1 MKIQSVVKRLAGV
14 PFVAIALAL
23 LGLQLTA
30 GSMENGLTPYD
41 EGLLVTNG
49 MLIGHGQIPYRDFYS
64 NYPPGSFLLVELCS
78 WLGHGGAMHPMR
90 VTAFCIRV
98 AGAAFAAIV
107 AGRMTKGR
115 ARMAAFAAILLM
127 QSRVSLTMLAYVT
140 AVTLALAAMVALPAD
155 RSASRWRYATSGVLF
170 GLMTWF
176 RHDLAVYMVPTF
188 GALALLARLVGRPVV
203 GALPREGKKAFAI
216 AFLGTAVPFWLLVLG
231 LGGPS
236 QVLHDLVLDQA
247 KYIQPARVLPLPSFS
262 GEAKIG
268 LFEWTVPSP
277 LVDYVPLGLLALGA
291 GIVFAAL
298 LALVQLR
305 PANLP
310 ATLRLATLLALTLA
324 IATAPQALQRTD
336 SFHVGYVAPAALA
349 CLFGALGAVPA
360 MGEALLFAAFLPFV
374 ASHPGV
380 FAPHALL
387 EFLHP
392 RPDDRYFDSDEKLTA
407 AVIRRITK
415 PEDRIFVGCTS
426 HRRIIID
433 HVSLYY
439 VAKRLGATRYLQFDP
454 GTVTRDDVQETMVK
468 ELEAHPPG
476 AVVLTGDC
484 YWDEPNASR
493 NVGSD
498 RLDRYLAEHFV
509 HYEQHGP
516 FDTLK
521 PR

>member
-1 MKIQSVVKRLAGV
+1 MNTPSVVKRLAGI
-14 PFVAIALAL
+14 PFIAIALAL
-23 LGLQLTA
+23 VGLQLTA
-30 GSMENGLTPYD
+30 GSMDYNLTPYD

-90 VTAFCIRV
+90 IAALGIRV
-98 AGAAFAAIV
+98 AGAAFAAIL

-115 ARMAAFAAILLM
+115 ARVATFAAVLLL

-140 AVTLALAAMVALPAD
+140 AVTLALAAIVALPAD
-155 RSASRWRYATSGVLF
+155 RSPTRWRYAASGVLF

-176 RHDLAVYMVPTF
+176 RHDLAVYMIPTF
-188 GALALLARLVGRPVV
+188 GALALVARLVGRPVV
-203 GALPREGKKAFAI
+203 GPLPREGKKAFAI
-216 AFLGTAVPFWLLVLG
+216 AFLAAAVPFWLLVLG

-236 QVLHDLVLDQA
+236 QVLHDLVFDQA
-247 KYIQPARVLPLPSFS
+247 RYIQPARVLPMPSFS
-262 GEAKIG
+262 GDAKIG
-268 LFEWTVPSP
+268 LFDWTVPSP
-277 LVDYVPLGLLALGA
+277 LADYVPLGLLALGG
-291 GIVFAAL
+291 GIVFGAL
-298 LALVQLR
+298 RVLVELR
-305 PANLP
+305 PVGLP
-310 ATLRLATLLALTLA
+310 ATRRLATILALTLA
-324 IATAPQALQRTD
+324 VATAPQALQRTD

-349 CLFGALGAVPA
+349 CLFGALGGVPV
-360 MGEALLFAAFLPFV
+360 MSQVLLFASFLPFV
-374 ASHPGV
+374 ASHPGIV
-380 FAPHALL
+380 APHAILD
-387 EFLHP
+387 FLHP

-426 HRRIIID
+426 HRRIVID

-439 VAKRLGATRYLQFDP
+439 VAKRLGATRILQFDP

-468 ELEAHPPG
+468 ELEAHPPA
-476 AVVLTGDC
+476 AVVLTSDC

-493 NVGSD
+493 NAGSD
-498 RLDRYLAEHFV
+498 RLDRYIAEHFV
-509 HYEQHGP
+509 HYEQHGTL
-516 FDTLK
+516 DTLK